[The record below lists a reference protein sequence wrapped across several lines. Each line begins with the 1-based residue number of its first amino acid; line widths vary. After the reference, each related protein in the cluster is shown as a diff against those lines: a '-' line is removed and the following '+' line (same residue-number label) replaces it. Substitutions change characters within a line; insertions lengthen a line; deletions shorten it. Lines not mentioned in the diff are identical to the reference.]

1 MKIEPPHEKQEPRC
15 VKNSLPMQWAEMV
28 KIRKYTLELEQN
40 VLIKTFL
47 LLNFL
52 QMLRNDPSSILTRKC
67 EFIYRVYRTY

>member
-1 MKIEPPHEKQEPRC
+1 MKIGPPHGKQEPKC

-40 VLIKTFL
+40 VLIKTFP

-52 QMLRNDPSSILTRKC
+52 QMLRNDPSSFLTKKY
-67 EFIYRVYRTY
+67 EFIL